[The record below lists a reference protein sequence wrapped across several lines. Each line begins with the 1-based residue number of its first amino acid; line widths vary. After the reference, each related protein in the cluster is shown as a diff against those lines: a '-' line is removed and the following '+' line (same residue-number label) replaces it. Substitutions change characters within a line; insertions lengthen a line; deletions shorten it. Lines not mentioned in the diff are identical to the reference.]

1 MPSYR
6 FGDVVYAPLGYADDA
21 TVADDRP
28 AVVIS
33 GNEFNNARSDV
44 ILMEITTRLHQARRF
59 GAFEVI
65 DWVKSGLKAQSVI
78 KPLVFSVSQADI
90 LQTWGH
96 LDPATEKILRQ
107 TIPMIFGFRVSSAAS
122 KRPSQ

>member
-21 TVADDRP
+21 TVADNRP

-33 GNEFNNARSDV
+33 SNEFNNARKDV

-65 DWVKSGLKAQSVI
+65 DWEKSGLKEKSVI

-90 LQTWGH
+90 LRIWGH
-96 LDPATEKILRQ
+96 LDPATEKLLRQ
-107 TIPMIFGFRVSSAAS
+107 TIPVLFGFN
-122 KRPSQ
+122 RPS

>member
-1 MPSYR
+1 MPSYK

-21 TVADDRP
+21 TFADDRP

-33 GNEFNNARSDV
+33 SAEFNNSRKDV

-59 GAFEVI
+59 CAFEVK
-65 DWVKSGLKAQSVI
+65 DWVKSGLKAPSVI

-90 LQTWGH
+90 LDIWGH
-96 LDPATEKILRQ
+96 LDPATEKLLRQ
-107 TIPMIFGFRVSSAAS
+107 TIPVIFGFN
-122 KRPSQ
+122 RPS